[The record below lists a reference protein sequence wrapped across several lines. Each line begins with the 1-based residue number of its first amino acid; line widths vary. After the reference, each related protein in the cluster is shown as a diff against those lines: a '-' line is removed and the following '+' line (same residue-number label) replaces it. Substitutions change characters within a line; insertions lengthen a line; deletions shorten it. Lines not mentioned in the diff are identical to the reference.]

1 MLNTSLA
8 QHSQMS
14 ASLGIKVN
22 DSVIEELSVIQA
34 AEVML
39 SQLHNIQLPS

>member
-1 MLNTSLA
+1 MPNMYK
-8 QHSQMS
+8 HSQMR

-22 DSVIEELSVIQA
+22 DSVVEELSVIQA

-39 SQLHNIQLPS
+39 SQLHHI